1 MGGRHGHPRCGK
13 IARIIAQCSD
23 TPCDALDLDWTCAH
37 LACFLVLL
45 CAPPYLHCKN
55 VPVDAVDVVGVVGR
69 SRFMAHLVT
78 NTFVYTRDHAAAA
91 WVGYLQNKGFFGSP
105 EMLEYARRLPIPDK
119 VLISL
124 SPTSISAEIPK
135 SAVDKVRIDGGRA
148 VSILAL
154 GGEVSRSRPI
164 LFMHV
169 RSSYRRRSLATVM
182 LNRAKADMQVGNSMT
197 ASAPACQGWLST
209 LAFLAN
215 GFGADFGVTSSDVMM
230 QDDLISAKSST
241 FTFDFE
247 KKGELGSAADLK
259 QREEHVDSLLFAITK
274 QWSRKTR
281 NSMRFAT
288 ALTKILEQKMQD
300 VLELRQHLGWHA
312 ARRSAAAASSPQV
325 DDQDASMTKTP
336 QATPSP
342 AGAVAKE
349 EATAAAE
356 PAVGAERHE
365 DAVPA
370 TIVSVVET
378 AAETPVAAKKKSR
391 KPPGRVPK
399 GKEWS
404 YELNAWV
411 DIPVTSVAAAE
422 AAGPSVN
429 SNEAAT
435 TQEETPEENQY
446 DPIDDDGTADGSFM
460 PLTDQALRLAARA
473 QKRAAAA
480 AGSSSASGKKAK
492 K

>member
-1 MGGRHGHPRCGK
+1 
-13 IARIIAQCSD
+13 
-23 TPCDALDLDWTCAH
+23 
-37 LACFLVLL
+37 
-45 CAPPYLHCKN
+45 
-55 VPVDAVDVVGVVGR
+55 
-69 SRFMAHLVT
+69 MAHLVT

-105 EMLEYARRLPIPDK
+105 ELLEYAKRLPIPDK

-135 SAVDKVRIDGGRA
+135 SAVDRVRIEGGRA

-164 LFMHV
+164 LFVHV
-169 RSSYRRRSLATVM
+169 RSNYRRRSLATVM

-259 QREEHVDSLLFAITK
+259 QREEHIDSLLFTITK
-274 QWSRKTR
+274 QWGRKTH

-288 ALTKILEQKMQD
+288 ALTKILEQAMKD
-300 VLELRQHLGWHA
+300 VIELRQHLGLP

-325 DDQDASMTKTP
+325 DDQEAAASL
-336 QATPSP
+336 P
-342 AGAVAKE
+342 AGVVAKE

-370 TIVSVVET
+370 TIVSVVEA

-399 GKEWS
+399 NKKWS
-404 YELNAWV
+404 YELNTWV
-411 DIPVTSVAAAE
+411 DIDIPETSAAAE
-422 AAGPSVN
+422 AAGPPIVN

-435 TQEETPEENQY
+435 TQEETPEDEDQY
-446 DPIDDDGTADGSFM
+446 NPLEDDGSADGSFM
-460 PLTDQALRLAARA
+460 PLTNQALRLAARA